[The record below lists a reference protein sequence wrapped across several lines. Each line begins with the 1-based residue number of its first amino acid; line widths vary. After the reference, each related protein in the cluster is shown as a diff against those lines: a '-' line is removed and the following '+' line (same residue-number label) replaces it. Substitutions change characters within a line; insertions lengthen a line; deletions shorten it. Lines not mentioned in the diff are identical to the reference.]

1 MTPFSGGRAP
11 GGLRS
16 PWGDQVVSWGS
27 LDWGLSVTHFTRGL
41 RQRHHMERMT
51 SGIDKRHKLEMPW
64 QTARR
69 EYGPMLLATIAVTL
83 LLIALA

>member
-1 MTPFSGGRAP
+1 M
-11 GGLRS
+11 GGLR
-16 PWGDQVVSWGS
+16 VI
-27 LDWGLSVTHFTRGL
+27 HFTRGL